1 MAMAAADAIPTTRVL
16 SRATPMAGIAGD
28 RAVGD
33 GGASGL
39 VGTSTGTQETP
50 KRSMFT
56 SENEA
61 TAFASKVGKEIVSNL
76 APLLANNDNRG
87 NTEDKRPIYV
97 GTLIADDR
105 GLKELERKLKVI
117 RVQEDRRGG

>member
-1 MAMAAADAIPTTRVL
+1 MTMAATDAIPTTSVL

-39 VGTSTGTQETP
+39 VGTSTGTQEAP
-50 KRSMFT
+50 KRSMFA
-56 SENEA
+56 SENDA

-76 APLLANNDNRG
+76 APLLANNDNSG

>member
-1 MAMAAADAIPTTRVL
+1 
-16 SRATPMAGIAGD
+16 
-28 RAVGD
+28 
-33 GGASGL
+33 
-39 VGTSTGTQETP
+39 
-50 KRSMFT
+50 MFT

-87 NTEDKRPIYV
+87 NTKDKRPIYV